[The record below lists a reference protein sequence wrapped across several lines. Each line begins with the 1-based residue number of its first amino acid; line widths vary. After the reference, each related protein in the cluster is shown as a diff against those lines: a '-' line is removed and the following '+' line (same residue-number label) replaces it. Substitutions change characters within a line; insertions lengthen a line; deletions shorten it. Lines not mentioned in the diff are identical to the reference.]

1 MFLEPN
7 VCLFVNWF
15 KKIYWRFL
23 SNGFKKVIG
32 TPAKNLTY
40 AMNLKAS
47 FNVHQTKK
55 AFGKDTFAYGFKRH
69 KARGGDSHM
78 KVTGMLV
85 VSLRVVNCRF
95 WSHLGC

>member
-1 MFLEPN
+1 MFVCLFEPN

-23 SNGFKKVIG
+23 SNGFKNVIG
-32 TPAKNLTY
+32 TLAKNLTY

-55 AFGKDTFAYGFKRH
+55 AFGKGTFACGFKRH
-69 KARGGDSHM
+69 KERSQD
-78 KVTGMLV
+78 
-85 VSLRVVNCRF
+85 LRPALNGNVGSEKLMHALLR
-95 WSHLGC
+95 S